1 MGNQD
6 STASAKFHV
15 TKKSFGVKLLELQP
29 SVGLFLRLR
38 IVHALATL
46 FAEWVRPRILTS
58 RICSPG
64 TNPQAFYMLY
74 SHQSKDLIP

>member
-6 STASAKFHV
+6 STASANFHV
-15 TKKSFGVKLLELQP
+15 TNNSFGLKNRELQP
-29 SVGLFLRLR
+29 SVRLFLRFR

-74 SHQSKDLIP
+74 SHHSRDLIP

>member
-1 MGNQD
+1 MENQD
-6 STASAKFHV
+6 ITASANFHV
-15 TKKSFGVKLLELQP
+15 TKNSFGLKKQELQP
-29 SVGLFLRLR
+29 SVRLFLRFR

-74 SHQSKDLIP
+74 SHHSRDLIP

>member
-6 STASAKFHV
+6 STASANFHV
-15 TKKSFGVKLLELQP
+15 TNNSFGLKKRELQP
-29 SVGLFLRLR
+29 SVRLFLRFR

-74 SHQSKDLIP
+74 SHHSRDLIP

>member
-6 STASAKFHV
+6 STASANFHV
-15 TKKSFGVKLLELQP
+15 TKNSFGLKKRELQP
-29 SVGLFLRLR
+29 SVRLFLRFR

-74 SHQSKDLIP
+74 SHHSRDLT